1 MLRFGF
7 EGEYVIFTDKDGE
20 ASGFSSRLALVNIQ
34 KSVRRTV
41 RRGVRRWMKKTIV
54 TAFHPQRRRWAWK
67 MKGPLLLSC
76 LKRKIEQRENIV
88 LDGSRFKLQKVFD
101 AEWEKVLYDKYGTGR
116 FAGEGPFRPVPF
128 GFDER
133 RLGGIYVIEEFG
145 DLQAITTGGV
155 SYNIQV
161 SSVLLVY
168 NLKLLLQ
175 HKTGIPGYEQQVLQD
190 FTVFRDLDHVNL
202 RGGHLTL
209 VRCKQEQRS

>member
-1 MLRFGF
+1 
-7 EGEYVIFTDKDGE
+7 
-20 ASGFSSRLALVNIQ
+20 
-34 KSVRRTV
+34 
-41 RRGVRRWMKKTIV
+41 
-54 TAFHPQRRRWAWK
+54 

-128 GFDER
+128 SFDER

-161 SSVLLVY
+161 SSELCVHS
-168 NLKLLLQ
+168 LKRLLQ
-175 HKTGIPGYEQQVLQD
+175 HKTGIPDSEQ
-190 FTVFRDLDHVNL
+190 
-202 RGGHLTL
+202 
-209 VRCKQEQRS
+209 